1 MCNRD
6 RLKKRVG
13 VWWFGVRRCS
23 TASIYA
29 DHLIERFEPL
39 VGVLCKRHVCTN
51 DKAGCPTNGLSVG
64 HSSRHPKRTGH
75 SILSWGKT
83 ELSPSECFMHR
94 SRPQVNLEAIH
105 DGMLRLSVVDGGQ
118 QADIQTITVRIEP
131 HVQNSGDDR
140 ALSAYLAIKR
150 AVDIVGAS
158 VLLVVLSPLFALVA
172 LAIFFEDGAPVL
184 FTQDRAGKGG
194 RPFRLF
200 KFRTMR
206 RDAEQRKAALLAQ
219 NESAD
224 GVIFKMRDDPRVL
237 RIGRFLRR
245 MSIDELPQL
254 LNVLN
259 GTMSLVGPRPHP
271 VNEAAA
277 YNEEARFRLTVTP
290 GITCLWQVMGRSA
303 IPFGEQVKMD
313 RFYIEHRS
321 LWLDVKILY
330 RTVWAVLSGRG
341 AY

>member
-1 MCNRD
+1 MDNSKWTVVQVDLLFVSRADCVSFSGRGAHMAGWH
-6 RLKKRVG
+6 RRPVCGCSIRKLRVG
-13 VWWFGVRRCS
+13 RSLKDVFIGVLTRFS
-23 TASIYA
+23 VAESVLLA
-29 DHLIERFEPL
+29 PSERF
-39 VGVLCKRHVCTN
+39 
-51 DKAGCPTNGLSVG
+51 
-64 HSSRHPKRTGH
+64 
-75 SILSWGKT
+75 
-83 ELSPSECFMHR
+83 MYQ
-94 SRPQVNLEAIH
+94 SRPQVSLEAIH

-118 QADIQTITVRIEP
+118 QTGIQTITVRIGPQAERR
-131 HVQNSGDDR
+131 GDDR
-140 ALSAYLAIKR
+140 TLLVYLGVKR
-150 AVDIVGAS
+150 AMDVIGAS
-158 VLLVVLSPLFALVA
+158 VLLVVLSPLLLLVA
-172 LAIFFEDGAPVL
+172 LAIFLEDGAPVL

-194 RPFRLF
+194 KPFRLF
-200 KFRTMR
+200 KFRTMF
-206 RDAEQRKAALLAQ
+206 RDAEHRKAELLSQ

-224 GVIFKMRDDPRVL
+224 GVIFKMRRDPRVL
-237 RIGRFLRR
+237 RVGRFLRR

-259 GTMSLVGPRPHP
+259 GSMSLVGPRPHP

-277 YNEEARFRLTVTP
+277 YDEEARFRLTVTP

-330 RTVWAVLSGRG
+330 RTIWAVLSGRG